1 MLELGWPCFLVSSI
15 PIFSAMFVV
24 WYLNAVARFEEN
36 AAVIDKMFANC
47 TENDF
52 KEIKFGVVIPC
63 IPRQINFVL
72 ALLHVW
78 SLPEFYPLFT
88 ESSPRGL
95 RARTPLI
102 FYETSSDPIFE
113 TTVKTFIKTNPNV
126 AQMLDEVFD
135 SVTFLS
141 RDLPDR
147 FDTCYRDQMHGQWIT
162 PGMTEMF
169 YPMMTQKAKE
179 LGLTY
184 VLYYELDMLPL
195 RRGWLSRLRET
206 VFSPDADFWFFGSQQ
221 RERNAFGGR
230 IHGHMNGNCIVKAG
244 NRCVREFLNRVHM
257 TYRFLPFGTSIMR
270 YLVNQ
275 RNLREAQHVM
285 RRMRYTDLI
294 GTFGDERVRRD
305 FLLKKYPEMYL
316 VHGSGYYDDMNRHYE
331 LSKVKESVKPR

>member
-1 MLELGWPCFLVSSI
+1 MVEIGWPCFLVASV

-24 WYLNAVARFEEN
+24 WYMNAVARFEER
-36 AAVIDKMFANC
+36 AAGIDKWFSNC
-47 TENDF
+47 TVNDF
-52 KEIKFGVVIPC
+52 QEVKFGVVVPC
-63 IPRQINFVL
+63 IPRQIPHIL
-72 ALLHVW
+72 ALLYVW

-88 ESSPRGL
+88 ESSPRAL
-95 RARTPLI
+95 RARTQLI
-102 FYETSSDPIFE
+102 FYETSQDAAFE
-113 TTVKTFIKTNPNV
+113 STIKDFIKKHEAV
-126 AQMLDEVFD
+126 ERMLHEVFD

-141 RDLPDR
+141 RDLPER
-147 FDTCYRDQMHGQWIT
+147 FDICYRDHLHGQWIT

-169 YPMMTQKAKE
+169 YPMMITKAKE
-179 LGLTY
+179 FGLTY
-184 VLYYELDMLPL
+184 VLYYEPDMLPL
-195 RRGWLSRLRET
+195 RRGWLGRLRDT

-244 NRCVREFLNRVHM
+244 NRCVREFLERVHT

-294 GTFGDERVRRD
+294 GTFGDERVKRD
-305 FLLKKYPEMYL
+305 YLLRKYPEMYL
-316 VHGSGYYDDMNRHYE
+316 VHGTGYYDDMNKQYKLLRFADE
-331 LSKVKESVKPR
+331 VKKP